1 MNDTQTAVV
10 HLHDVSKQF
19 SSPAGLFTALDHV
32 SLDVHRGE
40 LLALVGASG
49 SGKSTLLHCMAG
61 IERISAGTLQ
71 VAGAAVPNLDEAQ
84 MARWRGRHV
93 GIVFQSF
100 QLLPTLTAL
109 ENVTMA
115 MDFVGRWPRAER
127 EGRAQALLTR
137 LGVSSQADKLPGTLS
152 GGQQQRVAIA
162 RALAN
167 RPVLVV
173 ADEPNGNLDSRTA
186 QEIYRLFAE
195 LVAEGHTVIMA
206 THDVAAQAY
215 ATRTVHMVDG
225 RLRAEKAAGLVHA

>member
-1 MNDTQTAVV
+1 MTILHSAVV
-10 HLHDVSKQF
+10 QLREVSKQF
-19 SSPAGLFTALDHV
+19 SSPAGLFTALDQV
-32 SLDVHRGE
+32 SLEVNRGE

-61 IERISAGTLQ
+61 IERINAGTLH
-71 VAGAAVPNLDEAQ
+71 VAGAAVPDLDEAR

-127 EGRAQALLTR
+127 VGRAQALLAR
-137 LGVSSQADKLPGTLS
+137 LGVSSQADKLPSTLS

-167 RPVLVV
+167 RPDLVV
-173 ADEPNGNLDSRTA
+173 ADEPTGNLDSRTA
-186 QEIYRLFAE
+186 QAIYRLFAE
-195 LVAEGHTVIMA
+195 LVAEGHTVVMA
-206 THDVAAQAY
+206 THDVAAQAH

-225 RLRAEKAAGLVHA
+225 RCLANEAAELLHA